1 VEASADERETIR
13 WRPQDEVRVPRYG
26 TGRVERATLHEV
38 EVSFADGSSRRFVAD
53 YVQPA
58 RENGRETGR

>member
-1 VEASADERETIR
+1 VR

-26 TGRVERATLHEV
+26 TGRVEHATLEEV
-38 EVSFADGSSRRFVAD
+38 EVRFADGSSRRFVAD

-58 RENGRETGR
+58 GEGAGPVAGGAGGT